1 MYNRIYDFLEKY
13 QLIYSLQFCFEQ
25 NYSTSYALLNLA
37 ESVMKPLD
45 EGNFDCGIFG
55 PVLCESLFSVACFS
69 NILMRNV
76 LLLFI
81 IFETFRL
88 CYGSH

>member
-13 QLIYSLQFCFEQ
+13 QLIYSLQ
-25 NYSTSYALLNLA
+25 YALLNLP

-55 PVLCESLFSVACFS
+55 PVLCESLFSVVCFS

-88 CYGSH
+88 CYSSH

>member
-13 QLIYSLQFCFEQ
+13 QLMYSLQFCFEQ
-25 NYSTSYALLNLA
+25 NYSTSYALLNLP
-37 ESVMKPLD
+37 ESIMKPLD

-55 PVLCESLFSVACFS
+55 PVLCESLFGVVSFS

-76 LLLFI
+76 LLLFLKHS
-81 IFETFRL
+81 TVL
-88 CYGSH
+88 